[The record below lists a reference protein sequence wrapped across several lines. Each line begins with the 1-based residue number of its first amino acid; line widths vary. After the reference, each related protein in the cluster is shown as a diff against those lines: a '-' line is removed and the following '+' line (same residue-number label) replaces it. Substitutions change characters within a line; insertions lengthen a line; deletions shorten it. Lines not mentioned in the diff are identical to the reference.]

1 MRHGVG
7 PNYHGSAEIYRA
19 SVFRSR
25 AACHT
30 RGKPRVPRGT
40 VFELRM
46 GMKTK
51 RGLETLTTPQVL
63 ALYERI
69 FGALDPIARHRINE
83 TARLN
88 GWDRTWADQ
97 TWARAA

>member
-1 MRHGVG
+1 
-7 PNYHGSAEIYRA
+7 
-19 SVFRSR
+19 
-25 AACHT
+25 
-30 RGKPRVPRGT
+30 
-40 VFELRM
+40 
-46 GMKTK
+46 MKTK